1 MEKKKQPNK
10 FLAVMIGVT
19 LAVLFLYLLHSKV
32 VQAIIGIW
40 LIAGIGYAFYK
51 LAECFLASFRGTKV
65 KEAAHEEK

>member
-10 FLAVMIGVT
+10 FLTVMIGVT

-40 LIAGIGYAFYK
+40 LIAGIIYGFYK
-51 LAECFLASFRGTKV
+51 LAQTFLSAFHGTKL
-65 KEAAHEEK
+65 KESFQKNK